1 MRRSGRA
8 GAPAAAGREFPGA
21 SGFWP
26 ARRGWY
32 NPPAMSDAPVA
43 AAAVARLERALERG
57 RLGHGWLFTGGD
69 EPALAAAA
77 RHLAGLLV
85 CTRPP
90 RRTPAG
96 LPLAAC
102 GACAGCRR
110 NALDEHP
117 DVSWVRP
124 ESRTRQVRV
133 EQVRELIRL
142 MQLKPAEAAYKV
154 GILAAAHRMN
164 DEGANAFLKTLE
176 EPPPRTV
183 LLLLSTE
190 PDRLL
195 ETIRSRCQRLA
206 LPETGGGPG
215 AEDAAWLA
223 GFAAAA
229 AGTGRALLDRYRL
242 LDALLARLKAL
253 REQAAAELGARSAL
267 ERHDDLDPKLR
278 DQLEDELAA
287 AIEGEY
293 RRRRAEALAA
303 LEWWLRDVWLARL
316 GHDAGRAALPDLA
329 AATRAVAARLS
340 PAEAEANLAT
350 LAEARRLL
358 HTNVQEALVL
368 EVALLRLKL

>member
-1 MRRSGRA
+1 
-8 GAPAAAGREFPGA
+8 
-21 SGFWP
+21 
-26 ARRGWY
+26 
-32 NPPAMSDAPVA
+32 MSDAPA
-43 AAAVARLERALERG
+43 ACAAVTRLERALERG
-57 RLGHGWLFTGGD
+57 RLGHGWLFTGDD
-69 EPALAAAA
+69 EAALAAAA

-85 CTRPP
+85 CTQPP
-90 RRTPAG
+90 RRAPHG

-102 GACAGCRR
+102 GACPGCRR

-124 ESRTRQVRV
+124 ESKTRQIRV

-142 MQLKPAEAAYKV
+142 MQLKPAEAAHKV
-154 GILAAAHRMN
+154 GVIAAAHRMN
-164 DEGANAFLKTLE
+164 DEGANTFLKTLE

-183 LLLLSTE
+183 LVLLSTE

-195 ETIRSRCQRLA
+195 ETIRSRCQRLT
-206 LPETGGGPG
+206 LPEAGGGP
-215 AEDAAWLA
+215 AAAAGWLG

-242 LDALLARLKAL
+242 LDVLLAQLKGL
-253 REQAAAELGARSAL
+253 REQAAAELGARSPL

-287 AIEGEY
+287 AVEGEY
-293 RRRRAEALAA
+293 RRRRGAALDS
-303 LEWWLRDVWLARL
+303 LEWWLRDIWLACL
-316 GHDAGRAALPDLA
+316 GRDAGRAARPDLA
-329 AATRAVAARLS
+329 AATHAVAARLT
-340 PAEAEANLAT
+340 PADAEANLAT
-350 LAEARRLL
+350 LAEAQRLL